1 MSSGDWQNIER
12 LYLEASNLPPAARS
26 AFLDE
31 ACAGT
36 PEVRAEV
43 ESLLDADA
51 TCAGFLSAPPSRLAA
66 HLLGRSPGALSP
78 GQRVDDYEVRSLISM
93 GGMGEVY
100 LAENIHT
107 HQPIALKLIRRHLIS
122 DARVI
127 DRFASEARAAG
138 ALHHKNVVTI
148 YEFGNSAAG
157 MFIAME
163 WLDGQN
169 WRTLMNE
176 GPAALASAAG
186 WSAQAAA
193 GLAAAHAAGITH
205 RDIKPENLMLTRD
218 GVVKILDFG
227 LARLAGAP
235 FVDVEA
241 IGSSGTISGTLS
253 GTLSYMPPELFR
265 GESATCA
272 TDVFSLGSVF
282 YELFTGVHPFA
293 GETPLDVYEAI
304 ECRVPDPPSALRAGI
319 PAEVDR
325 LLLRMLLRDREA
337 RPSAPT
343 VAAELEALSLNE

>member
-1 MSSGDWQNIER
+1 MNSGDWHNIER

-31 ACAGT
+31 ACAGA
-36 PEVRAEV
+36 PDLRAEV

-51 TCAGFLSAPPSRLAA
+51 RETGFLNAPPSRLAA
-66 HLLGRSPGALSP
+66 HLLGRSPVGLAP
-78 GQRVDDYEVRSLISM
+78 GQRVGDYEVRSLLSM

-100 LAENIHT
+100 LAENVHT
-107 HQPIALKLIRRHLIS
+107 HLPVALKLIRRHLLA
-122 DARVI
+122 DARAVE
-127 DRFASEARAAG
+127 RFASEARAAG
-138 ALHHKNVVTI
+138 ALHHDNVVAI
-148 YEFGNSAAG
+148 HHFGNSDAG

-163 WLDGQN
+163 WVDGQN
-169 WRTLMNE
+169 WRTLMNA
-176 GPAALASAAG
+176 GPVTLSSAAG
-186 WSAQAAA
+186 WSAQAAT

-218 GVVKILDFG
+218 CVVKILDFG
-227 LARLAGAP
+227 LARLAGSP
-235 FVDVEA
+235 IVDIEA
-241 IGSSGTISGTLS
+241 IGASGTISGTLS

-304 ECRVPDPPSALRAGI
+304 ECRVPDPPSALRPGI
-319 PAEVDR
+319 PPEVDR
-325 LLLRMLLRDREA
+325 LVLRMLLRDRDA

-343 VAAELEALSLNE
+343 VAAALADLSLRE